1 MIARAIMKKLPSL
14 SPIMAEIRT
23 LEDFNALNH
32 AYYALFNS
40 YLLTRSDYRH
50 IFAVLCDKL
59 PIYEKTA
66 DTQQY
71 KDIATRYA
79 TFNYI
84 QNPDVP
90 RVIGEFIDRIK
101 PISLILLQLSLLSI
115 RDQLSES
122 SEFVGIEVINKH
134 IFSNT
139 DQSEKTFRNI
149 RKIVLG

>member
-23 LEDFNALNH
+23 LEDFNSLNH

-50 IFAVLCDKL
+50 IFTVLCDKL

-84 QNPDVP
+84 QNPDVA
-90 RVIGEFIDRIK
+90 RVISEFIDRIK
-101 PISLILLQLSLLSI
+101 PISLILLQLSLFSI
-115 RDQLSES
+115 RQQLEGA
-122 SEFVGIEVINKH
+122 SEFVGIEVIDKH
-134 IFSNT
+134 IFSDT
-139 DQSEKTFRNI
+139 DQSENTFRNI

>member
-1 MIARAIMKKLPSL
+1 M
-14 SPIMAEIRT
+14 
-23 LEDFNALNH
+23 
-32 AYYALFNS
+32 
-40 YLLTRSDYRH
+40 
-50 IFAVLCDKL
+50 LCDKL